1 MNRYAQEMDNIR
13 KKMGR
18 KRAPKLKDIDCLNI
32 MTYRVIN
39 VRDFANYLS
48 NAFYHIDVRP

>member
-32 MTYRVIN
+32 MIYRVIN

-48 NAFYHIDVRP
+48 NAF

>member
-1 MNRYAQEMDNIR
+1 MDNIR

-39 VRDFANYLS
+39 VRDFANCINRRES
-48 NAFYHIDVRP
+48 GICTDF

>member
-13 KKMGR
+13 KKWGAN
-18 KRAPKLKDIDCLNI
+18 APHKLKDIDCLNI

-48 NAFYHIDVRP
+48 NAF